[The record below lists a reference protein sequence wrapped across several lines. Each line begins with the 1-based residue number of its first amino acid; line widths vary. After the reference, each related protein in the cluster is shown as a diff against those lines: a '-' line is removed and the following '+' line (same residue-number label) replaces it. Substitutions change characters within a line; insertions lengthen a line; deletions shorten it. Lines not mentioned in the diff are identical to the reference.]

1 MKIGPLDTA
10 DRVLVIAEIGNNH
23 EGDFATAER
32 MIGEAAACGVD
43 AVKFQTFVPSNW
55 VASSETKRR
64 EMLTRFS
71 FTQNQFG
78 HLKDRADREG
88 VMFLS
93 TPFDVECLDWL
104 APLVPAIK
112 IASSDNT
119 FTPLLERAAATGKP
133 LLVSTGLATA
143 AIIDALFATLAAAW
157 ARSGLVPPGLALLH
171 CVVSYP
177 TPDAEAGLA
186 AIPLLADYPGVTP
199 GYSDHTLGIE
209 AAVLAVAAGARV
221 IEKHFTLDKSRTS
234 FRDHA
239 LSADPADL
247 RQLVARVRH
256 ATLLMGTPR
265 LGDRECER
273 ASATAVRRS
282 LAARRDLAAGHV
294 LAAEDL
300 SWLRPGT
307 GIAVGDEAR
316 VIGRTLR
323 SAVAAGELLA
333 PEHFG

>member
-1 MKIGPLDTA
+1 LKIGPLDTA
-10 DRVLVIAEIGNNH
+10 DRILVIAEIGNNH

-43 AVKFQTFVPSNW
+43 AVKFQTIDPAKLVQI
-55 VASSETKRR
+55 ADTARR
-64 EMLTRFS
+64 AQLARYAFS
-71 FTQNQFG
+71 RTQFE

-119 FTPLLERAAATGKP
+119 FTPLLERAAAAGKP

-143 AIIDALFATLAAAW
+143 ATIDSLLATLSAAW
-157 ARSGLVPPGLALLH
+157 ARSGLAPPGLALLH

-247 RQLVARVRH
+247 RQLVVRIRH
-256 ATLLMGTPR
+256 ATLLLGTAR

-282 LAARRDLAAGHV
+282 LAARRDLAAGHI

-307 GIAVGDEAR
+307 GIAVGDEPR

-323 SAVAAGELLA
+323 SAVVAGELLA

>member
-10 DRVLVIAEIGNNH
+10 DRVLLIAEIGNNH
-23 EGDFATAER
+23 EGDFAVAER

-43 AVKFQTFVPSNW
+43 AVKFQTIDPAKLV
-55 VASSETKRR
+55 RR
-64 EMLTRFS
+64 DDADRRAQLGRFALS
-71 FTQNQFG
+71 RDQFE
-78 HLKDRADREG
+78 HLKSRADGEG

-93 TPFDVECLDWL
+93 TPFDVECLEWL

-112 IASSDNT
+112 ISSSDNT

-133 LLVSTGLATA
+133 LLISTGLATPA
-143 AIIDALFATLAAAW
+143 TIDALLATLAAAW
-157 ARSGLVPPGLALLH
+157 ARTAVPAPGLALLH

-239 LSADPADL
+239 LSADPADMRL
-247 RQLVARVRH
+247 LVERIRH
-256 ATLLMGTPR
+256 ASLLMGAPR
-265 LGDRECER
+265 FGDRECER
-273 ASATAVRRS
+273 GSSAAVRRS
-282 LAARRDLAAGHV
+282 LAARTDLSAGHV
-294 LAAEDL
+294 LQPADL
-300 SWLRPGT
+300 TWLRPGT

-316 VIGRTLR
+316 VIGRTLKA
-323 SAVAAGELLA
+323 AVAAGQLFA
-333 PEHFG
+333 PEQFG